1 MAFVASSSGG
11 DSYVPMPGMADGQ
24 VVVRP
29 MSMLRLAKW
38 AILLLILLFTMGSFI
53 AVVIVA
59 VAVKKEGVVLADEAS
74 GLGAL
79 AAMAAAAA
87 NASLSS

>member
-1 MAFVASSSGG
+1 M
-11 DSYVPMPGMADGQ
+11 PMPGMADGQ